1 MLLTIDIGNSNV
13 VIGCLNEKC
22 ETIALF
28 RMVTDLKK
36 TEDEYYNFGYMNNG
50 LMILPPMALI
60 IVGIIMWLQKPEE
73 DKK

>member
-1 MLLTIDIGNSNV
+1 
-13 VIGCLNEKC
+13 
-22 ETIALF
+22 
-28 RMVTDLKK
+28 
-36 TEDEYYNFGYMNNG
+36 MNNG